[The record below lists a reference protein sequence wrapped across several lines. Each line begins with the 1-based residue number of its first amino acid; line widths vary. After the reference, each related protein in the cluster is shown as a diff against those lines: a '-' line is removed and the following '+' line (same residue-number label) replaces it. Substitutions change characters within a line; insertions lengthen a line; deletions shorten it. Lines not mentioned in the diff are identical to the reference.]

1 MENVAKVEEVK
12 KLRVYRKKSTFKGA
26 TPDDVWY
33 SATRSDGS
41 SVNCVFKCDI
51 PTDSAAFD
59 IAYIKGGKKEKKV
72 IVKGE
77 EYTNVTYYITSCE
90 FYEIEGED
98 LEV

>member
-1 MENVAKVEEVK
+1 MENVK
-12 KLRVYRKKSTFKGA
+12 KLRVYRKQSTFKGA
-26 TPDDVWY
+26 TQNDFWY
-33 SATRSDGS
+33 SATRSDGV

-51 PTDSAAFD
+51 PTDSGAFE
-59 IAYIKGGKKEKKV
+59 IAYIKGNMKEKKV

-90 FYEIEGED
+90 FYEIEGVD